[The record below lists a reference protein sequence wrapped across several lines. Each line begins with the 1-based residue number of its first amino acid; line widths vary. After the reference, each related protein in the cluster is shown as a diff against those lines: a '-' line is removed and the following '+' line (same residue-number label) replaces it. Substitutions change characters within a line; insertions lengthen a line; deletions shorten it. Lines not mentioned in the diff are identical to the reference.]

1 VTRSLSTILALA
13 IIVSASAT
21 VHADGGEDLALPTYR
36 KPGLIQFKV
45 KEGEVASVAV
55 QVATYARD
63 GRVDRQIFA
72 LTPGSDRGAFPTAS
86 GYRMWESDKIY
97 AATDQWRANRGNID
111 RIELTYVVHKIGAGG
126 QRSAVESKGIYTVAG
141 KNEGLGATGA
151 VPRVGNN
158 PGLGLDK
165 LDPREVQAAVDRL
178 AKRPPAARYKALPGF
193 YPHPLHAENDL
204 VKAIKSVT
212 AQKRANPGKDLFIRF
227 SIYNQDSPHIAGALC
242 EAHRAGVKVEGLT
255 DWSQATPR
263 LASKPAFDALRS
275 AGISIASIVR
285 NGPGNGDIRT
295 NHTKFWILGE
305 KDNAGR
311 IVRGTTFDCSFNTEF
326 TNYPGN
332 QEAMTAFRNNKD
344 VAVVYNHVFQAMK
357 GNAPLRLELDPGKAK
372 FMLNHPLFPYVTRDG
387 KSFSARDAMYTFINK
402 AQKSLSMLDYV
413 QADRDIAGAMGAR
426 AQKGVR
432 VDWWGNAFWAP
443 QSPNTRVL
451 HDMGVNAHL
460 VKHQNGGSPIHHKE
474 GVADGKWVRGGSLNP
489 GWWSFE
495 SDETMYVIRSKS
507 LGKQVL
513 AQANRLS
520 HAGYPNENL
529 RGGTPTKQTQN
540 VQFEVRLPRGVNVN
554 DVQGVYFAGG
564 GSSELGNMWVELTK
578 VGGSGG
584 ADRKTVYRGSRQLP
598 LGFNHQGK
606 PVIVM
611 KNGQKVYSSG
621 PDTFFTVQPRS
632 SGRQRI
638 ATGFKR

>member
-1 VTRSLSTILALA
+1 VKRRIGWSLLTVALLAGVA
-13 IIVSASAT
+13 R
-21 VHADGGEDLALPTYR
+21 ADGGEDLALPSYR

-45 KEGEVASVAV
+45 KEGNVASVAV
-55 QVATYARD
+55 HVATYAKD

-72 LTPGSDRGAFPTAS
+72 LTPGSDRGAFPSAP

-111 RIELTYVVHKIGAGG
+111 RVELSYVVHKIGEGG
-126 QRSAVESKGIYTVAG
+126 QRSAVESKGIYTVSGRGEGAG
-141 KNEGLGATGA
+141 GVGA

-158 PGLGLDK
+158 PGVGLDR
-165 LDPREVQAAVDRL
+165 LDAREVQAAIDRL
-178 AKRPPAARYKALPGF
+178 ARRPPAARYKALPGF
-193 YPHPLHAENDL
+193 YPHPLHGENDL
-204 VKAIKSVT
+204 VRAIKSVT
-212 AQKRANPGKDLFIRF
+212 AQKRANPGKELFIRF
-227 SIYNQDSPHIAGALC
+227 SIYNQDSPHIADALV

-255 DWSQATPR
+255 DWSQTTPR
-263 LASKPAFDALRS
+263 LASKPGTERLRQ
-275 AGISIASIVR
+275 AGISLSAMVR

-305 KDNAGR
+305 LSGGK

-344 VAVVYNHVFQAMK
+344 VATVYNHVFQAMK
-357 GNAPLRLELDPGKAK
+357 GNAPLRLVLDPGKAK
-372 FMLNHPLFPYVTRDG
+372 FILNHPLFPYVDKSG

-402 AQKSLSMLDYV
+402 AQKRLAMLDYV
-413 QADRDIAGAMGAR
+413 QADRDIAGALGAR

-451 HDMGVNAHL
+451 HDMGVNVHL

-495 SDETMYVIRSKS
+495 SDETMYLIRSKS

-520 HAGYPNENL
+520 HAGYPNENW
-529 RGGTPTKQTQN
+529 RGAPPAKQTQN
-540 VQFEVRLPRGVNVN
+540 VQFEVRLPRGVNPN

-564 GSSELGNMWVELTK
+564 GSSELDRMWVECTK
-578 VGGSGG
+578 VEGGHGQ
-584 ADRKTVYRGSRQLP
+584 KTIYRGSRQLP

-611 KNGQKVYSSG
+611 KNGQKLYSSG

-632 SGRQRI
+632 TGRQRI